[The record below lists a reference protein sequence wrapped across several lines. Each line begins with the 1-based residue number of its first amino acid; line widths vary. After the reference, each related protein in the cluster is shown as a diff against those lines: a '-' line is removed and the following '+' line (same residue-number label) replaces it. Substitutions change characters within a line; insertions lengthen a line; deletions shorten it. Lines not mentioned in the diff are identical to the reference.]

1 MLLAVISNFQ
11 GTILTETHQDIL
23 LYSVGDSYTD
33 VISVDIQR
41 SDTIVHEDNIRKF
54 CTQSII

>member
-11 GTILTETHQDIL
+11 GTILTETQDIL

-41 SDTIVHEDNIRKF
+41 SDTIVHENNIRKD

>member
-11 GTILTETHQDIL
+11 GTILTETQDIL

-41 SDTIVHEDNIRKF
+41 SDTIVHEDNIRKD